1 MLFDRQMQTKDGKHL
16 CPRQTFYGYLSYTV
30 VDIILCT
37 QRISSEGKN
46 SYWCITLHVFWSM
59 KNYSKATSLMNIQ
72 LTHML
77 NKQFDCGET
86 YACTTDLCKY
96 TWRNFHFMVGNNK
109 CNIYTH
115 ILRTLNTW
123 ILHVSLHLFF
133 IVITSLLQDVFILK
147 LHISWQTLQNMMYI
161 NHETINS
168 CRKCKKDIVVWN
180 ESQCRCFKIVRK
192 CYVEFLAYLTSS
204 FFFDDKWEQFLTDAL
219 FIGHVKPNKSI

>member
-1 MLFDRQMQTKDGKHL
+1 MIFDWQMQTKNGKHL
-16 CPRQTFYGYLSYTV
+16 CLRRKFYGYLSYAV

-37 QRISSEGKN
+37 PRISSEGKN
-46 SYWCITLHVFWSM
+46 CYWCIPLHVFWSM
-59 KNYSKATSLMNIQ
+59 KNYSKARPWWISSSLKFSTNSLIAEEHITLRLIYANIRDEIVI
-72 LTHML
+72 LWLATI
-77 NKQFDCGET
+77 N
-86 YACTTDLCKY
+86 A
-96 TWRNFHFMVGNNK
+96 
-109 CNIYTH
+109 

-133 IVITSLLQDVFILK
+133 IVITSLLQDVVILK

-219 FIGHVKPNKSI
+219 FIGHVNPNKSI

>member
-46 SYWCITLHVFWSM
+46 SYSCITLHVFWSM
-59 KNYSKATSLMNIQ
+59 KNYSKARPWWISSSLKFSTNSLIAEKHITLRLIYANIRDEIVI
-72 LTHML
+72 LWLATI
-77 NKQFDCGET
+77 N
-86 YACTTDLCKY
+86 A
-96 TWRNFHFMVGNNK
+96 
-109 CNIYTH
+109 IY

-123 ILHVSLHLFF
+123 ILHVSLHLLF
-133 IVITSLLQDVFILK
+133 IVTTSLLQDVVILK

-161 NHETINS
+161 NRETINS

>member
-1 MLFDRQMQTKDGKHL
+1 MIFDWQMQTKNGKHL
-16 CPRQTFYGYLSYTV
+16 CLRRKFYGYLSYAV

-37 QRISSEGKN
+37 PRISSEGKN
-46 SYWCITLHVFWSM
+46 SYWCIPLHVFWSM
-59 KNYSKATSLMNIQ
+59 KNYSKARPWWISSSLKFSTNSLIAEKHITLRLIYANIRDEIVI
-72 LTHML
+72 LWLAT
-77 NKQFDCGET
+77 
-86 YACTTDLCKY
+86 
-96 TWRNFHFMVGNNK
+96 
-109 CNIYTH
+109 

-123 ILHVSLHLFF
+123 ILHVSLHLLF
-133 IVITSLLQDVFILK
+133 IVTTSLLQDVVILK

-161 NHETINS
+161 NRETINS

>member
-1 MLFDRQMQTKDGKHL
+1 MIFDWQMQTKNGKHL
-16 CPRQTFYGYLSYTV
+16 CLRRKFYGYLSYAV

-37 QRISSEGKN
+37 PRISSEGKN
-46 SYWCITLHVFWSM
+46 SYWCIPLHVFWSM
-59 KNYSKATSLMNIQ
+59 KNYSKARPWWISSSLKFSTNSLIAEKHITLRLIYANIRDEIVI
-72 LTHML
+72 LWLATI
-77 NKQFDCGET
+77 N
-86 YACTTDLCKY
+86 A
-96 TWRNFHFMVGNNK
+96 
-109 CNIYTH
+109 IY

-123 ILHVSLHLFF
+123 ILHVSLHLLS
-133 IVITSLLQDVFILK
+133 IVTTSLLQDVVILK

-161 NHETINS
+161 NRETINS

>member
-1 MLFDRQMQTKDGKHL
+1 MIFDWQMQTKNGKHL
-16 CPRQTFYGYLSYTV
+16 CLRRKFYGYLSYAV

-37 QRISSEGKN
+37 PRISSEGKN
-46 SYWCITLHVFWSM
+46 SYWCIPLHVFWSM
-59 KNYSKATSLMNIQ
+59 KNYSKARPWWISSSLKFSTNSLIAEKHITLRLIYANIRDEIVI
-72 LTHML
+72 LWLATI
-77 NKQFDCGET
+77 N
-86 YACTTDLCKY
+86 A
-96 TWRNFHFMVGNNK
+96 
-109 CNIYTH
+109 IYV
-115 ILRTLNTW
+115 LRTLNTW
-123 ILHVSLHLFF
+123 ILHVSLHLLF
-133 IVITSLLQDVFILK
+133 IVTTSLLQDVVILK

-161 NHETINS
+161 NRETINS

>member
-1 MLFDRQMQTKDGKHL
+1 MIFDWQMQTKNGKHL
-16 CPRQTFYGYLSYTV
+16 CLRRKFYGYLSYAV

-37 QRISSEGKN
+37 PRISSEGKN
-46 SYWCITLHVFWSM
+46 SYWCIPLHVFWSM
-59 KNYSKATSLMNIQ
+59 KNYSKARPWWISSSLKFSTNSLIAEKHITLRLIYANIRDEIVI
-72 LTHML
+72 LWLATI
-77 NKQFDCGET
+77 NAV
-86 YACTTDLCKY
+86 Y
-96 TWRNFHFMVGNNK
+96 
-109 CNIYTH
+109 

-123 ILHVSLHLFF
+123 ILHVSLHLLF
-133 IVITSLLQDVFILK
+133 IVTTSLLQDVVILK

-161 NHETINS
+161 NRETINS

>member
-1 MLFDRQMQTKDGKHL
+1 MIFDWQMQTKNGKHL
-16 CPRQTFYGYLSYTV
+16 CLRRKFYGYLSYAV

-37 QRISSEGKN
+37 PRISSEGKN
-46 SYWCITLHVFWSM
+46 SYWCIPLHVFWSM
-59 KNYSKATSLMNIQ
+59 KNYSKARPWWISSSLKFSTNSLIAEKHITLRLIYANIRDEIVI
-72 LTHML
+72 LWLATI
-77 NKQFDCGET
+77 N
-86 YACTTDLCKY
+86 A
-96 TWRNFHFMVGNNK
+96 
-109 CNIYTH
+109 IY

-123 ILHVSLHLFF
+123 ILHVSLHLLF
-133 IVITSLLQDVFILK
+133 IVTTSLLQDVSILK

-161 NHETINS
+161 NRETINS

>member
-1 MLFDRQMQTKDGKHL
+1 MIFDWQMQTKNGKHL
-16 CPRQTFYGYLSYTV
+16 CLRRKFYGYLSYAV

-37 QRISSEGKN
+37 PRISSEGKN
-46 SYWCITLHVFWSM
+46 SYWCIPLHVFWSM
-59 KNYSKATSLMNIQ
+59 KNYSKARPWWISSSLKFSTNSLIAEKHITLRLIYANIRDEIVI
-72 LTHML
+72 LWLATI
-77 NKQFDCGET
+77 N
-86 YACTTDLCKY
+86 A
-96 TWRNFHFMVGNNK
+96 
-109 CNIYTH
+109 IY

-123 ILHVSLHLFF
+123 ILHVSLHLLF
-133 IVITSLLQDVFILK
+133 IVTTSLLQDVVILK

-161 NHETINS
+161 NRETINS

>member
-1 MLFDRQMQTKDGKHL
+1 MIFDWQMQTKNGKHL
-16 CPRQTFYGYLSYTV
+16 CLRRKFYGYLSYAV

-37 QRISSEGKN
+37 PRISSEGKN
-46 SYWCITLHVFWSM
+46 SYWCIPLHVFWSM
-59 KNYSKATSLMNIQ
+59 KNYSKARPWWISSSLKFSTNSLIAEKHMPVRLIYANIRDEIVI
-72 LTHML
+72 LWLATI
-77 NKQFDCGET
+77 N
-86 YACTTDLCKY
+86 A
-96 TWRNFHFMVGNNK
+96 
-109 CNIYTH
+109 IY

-123 ILHVSLHLFF
+123 ILHVSLHLLFM
-133 IVITSLLQDVFILK
+133 VITSLLQDVVILK

-161 NHETINS
+161 NRETINS